1 MGLSNLLTLVLPG
14 LRKKEAERRE
24 LIEENQILRS
34 HLANV
39 EMRHGELLQKM
50 FHGKVALEQ
59 DTHELYRLYK
69 DGTLL
74 HMQDPV
80 KGLVHLYT
88 HMICSN
94 LGFDNPIPP
103 EFDA

>member
-1 MGLSNLLTLVLPG
+1 MGLSSLLAHILPG
-14 LRKKEAERRE
+14 LRKKEVRLKGLTRE
-24 LIEENQILRS
+24 NEHLKE
-34 HLANV
+34 HLA
-39 EMRHGELLQKM
+39 ELEKRHAELLQKV
-50 FHGKVALEQ
+50 FHGKIALEQ
-59 DTHELYRLYK
+59 DTLELYRLYQ

-94 LGFDNPIPP
+94 LGFENPIPP